1 MFEDISAESA
11 ATLAQGYF
19 NGGYHCAEAVVA
31 ACLESIGDGSVEAI
45 AHATAFGGGFGR
57 TFFETCGVISGCL
70 IVIGHF
76 YGRRQPGGSW
86 DVPATLGAK
95 VMELFSEKH
104 ETRNCQV
111 LRDRFGEEAQM
122 AECGKLVYQG
132 VYDLIT
138 FLQSEECA
146 QLVRAYD

>member
-1 MFEDISAESA
+1 MFEDVSAESA
-11 ATLAQGYF
+11 GRLGQDYF
-19 NGGYHCAEAVVA
+19 ARGYHCAEAVVA
-31 ACLESIGDGSVEAI
+31 ACLESVGDDSVEAI

-57 TFFETCGVISGCL
+57 TFQEACGVISGSL

-86 DVPATLGAK
+86 DVPATLGATI
-95 VMELFSEKH
+95 MEQFGQTH

-122 AECGKLVYQG
+122 KACGTLVYQG

-138 FLQSEECA
+138 FLQSDECA